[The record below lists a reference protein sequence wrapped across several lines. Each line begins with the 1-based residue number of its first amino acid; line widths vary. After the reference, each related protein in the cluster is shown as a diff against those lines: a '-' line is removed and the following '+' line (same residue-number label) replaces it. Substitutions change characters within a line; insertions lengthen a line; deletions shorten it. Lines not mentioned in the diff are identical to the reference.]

1 MNIPSSST
9 CDAVSKGEHC
19 MPSSVLWINR
29 SALFLIYFLFGF
41 LKIISLSPA
50 EQLVVNLHRITLGEF
65 VPIDKFLIILG
76 AAECLIGIL
85 WLIPKLTKY
94 ALVIFL
100 IQIATTFLPLI
111 VLPEDTWQG
120 ALIPSLTGQYI
131 FKNIVLIACAFTV
144 YKDCQVRGWKF
155 L

>member
-1 MNIPSSST
+1 MNILSSGCNVETS
-9 CDAVSKGEHC
+9 ANEHC
-19 MPSSVLWINR
+19 MPSTVLWINR
-29 SALFLIYFLFGF
+29 IALFLIYFLFGF
-41 LKIISLSPA
+41 LKIISSSPA
-50 EQLVVNLHRITLGEF
+50 EQLIAHLHRMTLGAF
-65 VPIDKFLIILG
+65 VSIDKFLIILG

-100 IQIATTFLPLI
+100 IQIATTFLPLVI
-111 VLPEDTWQG
+111 LPEDTWRDT
-120 ALIPSLTGQYI
+120 LVLSLTGQYI
-131 FKNIVLIACAFTV
+131 FKNIVLIACALTI